1 MFLCLRLD
9 NQNNQ
14 KKNSVYPIILRIQWF
29 TADLPGFT
37 WGSLLTHPT
46 RAENVL
52 NTPLLPTKSSPS
64 LLPTRVLGLF
74 NQYKLIRGWRSNSG
88 KVLLGSLLQ
97 QEGSKRKQQLS
108 LLAGGG
114 EWRGRWVVVSLF
126 LIQSKGSVQ
135 GSDWRGGSGG
145 LPTS

>member
-1 MFLCLRLD
+1 MKAAATDSRFPKLPHSLGY
-9 NQNNQ
+9 QNNQ

-97 QEGSKRKQQLS
+97 QEGSKNKQQVP
-108 LLAGGG
+108 LLARTLREG
-114 EWRGRWVVVSLF
+114 ELAPYTG
-126 LIQSKGSVQ
+126 
-135 GSDWRGGSGG
+135 
-145 LPTS
+145 